1 MNRNTWIAVAVSIV
15 VVGFLLFGDTAVSM
29 FNSAQNTSSSSS
41 ETPVTIMDTTNTQP
55 QNNDAQPEM
64 AAQTEPT
71 QTAPVTTLQTKD
83 TVVGTGAEAKAGALI
98 TVHYTGTL
106 TNGQK
111 FDSSVDR
118 GQPFQFR
125 LGEGRVIQGWE
136 QGFTGMKVGGK
147 RTLIIPASMGYGAN
161 AAGSIP
167 PNSTL
172 VFDVELLKVE

>member
-1 MNRNTWIAVAVSIV
+1 MNRNAWIAVAVSIV
-15 VVGFLLFGDTAVSM
+15 VVGFLIFGDSAVSM
-29 FNSAQNTSSSSS
+29 FNSAQDIGASSQ
-41 ETPVTIMDTTNTQP
+41 TPVTTMDTNTN
-55 QNNDAQPEM
+55 AQPE
-64 AAQTEPT
+64 AANNQPQTPAPS
-71 QTAPVTTLQTKD
+71 APVTTLQIKD
-83 TVVGTGAEAKAGALI
+83 TVVGTGAEATIGSLI

-136 QGFTGMKVGGK
+136 QGFAGMKVGGK
-147 RTLIIPASMGYGAN
+147 RTLVIPPSLGYGAN
-161 AAGSIP
+161 QAGPIP

-172 VFDVELLKVE
+172 IFDVELLNVEK

>member
-15 VVGFLLFGDTAVSM
+15 VVGFLIFGDSAVSM
-29 FNSAQNTSSSSS
+29 FNSAQNTSTSLPQTL
-41 ETPVTIMDTTNTQP
+41 ETTMDTNTNQDV
-55 QNNDAQPEM
+55 QGGEM
-64 AAQTEPT
+64 APQAPAA
-71 QTAPVTTLQTKD
+71 TAPVSTLQIKD

-98 TVHYTGTL
+98 TVHYVGTL

-118 GQPFQFR
+118 GQPFQFK

-136 QGFTGMKVGGK
+136 QGFAGMKVGGK

-161 AAGSIP
+161 QAGSIP

-172 VFDVELLKVE
+172 VFEVELLKVE